1 MIRVLLTLAACLG
14 AVAALCA
21 PAAASSRDYVLIAP
35 GTPAIVV
42 GPRNAEQMSLVTPRG
57 TLRSGRFS
65 AMGAAPLGHA
75 ATEFPLP
82 DGLAAG
88 TPVHVTIEPAD
99 AGAPYLVLRQRDY
112 DDAIGDNRKD
122 GIVIGILLAMMFVQL
137 VGFVLA
143 RDASMPWYMVL
154 LGSLAVVML
163 ASDGALPLM
172 NASNGQAVQ
181 VLINLANGIALIGF
195 EITYLRLWTGARPLV
210 WRMLTLLLP
219 LLVVAIVIIFTPAL
233 HAQAN
238 LIRAPLAAVFTAVLI
253 GIAIVRVRTYPPARY
268 LIGAIALLSEST
280 IYRAVRT
287 ANPRFGNPFLDH
299 WNFQISTAL
308 DALVFGLAVAAR
320 VRYSLRERR
329 QLQRSVLLATH
340 EARHDALTGVLN
352 RRGLFASVAESDPR
366 GTLFFIDLDGFKAV
380 NDRLG
385 HAAGDTLLAE
395 AANVLKR
402 VGGSSALVARIGGDE
417 FIVIV
422 PPNDN
427 RSPDAI
433 GARIVDEIERLAPF
447 AALPDE
453 RFGASIGVVPLGELT
468 FENALRLADQAC
480 YREKHR
486 KNRSRMSC

>member
-1 MIRVLLTLAACLG
+1 VLSALAVFVC
-14 AVAALCA
+14 AALALFA
-21 PAAASSRDYVLIAP
+21 PASASSRDYVLIAP
-35 GTPAIVV
+35 GVPALVV
-42 GPRNAEQMSLVTPRG
+42 GPPNAEQLTLVTTHG

-88 TPVHVTIEPAD
+88 TPVRVTVEPAD
-99 AGAPYLVLRQRDY
+99 AGAPYLVLRQHDY
-112 DDAIGDNRKD
+112 DDAIDANRDD
-122 GIVIGILLAMMFVQL
+122 GIVIGILFAMMFVQII
-137 VGFVLA
+137 GFALA
-143 RDASMPWYMVL
+143 RDASMPWYMLL

-163 ASDGALPLM
+163 AADGALPWM
-172 NASNGQAVQ
+172 NAANGQAVQ

-195 EITYLRLWTGARPLV
+195 EITYLRLWSSARPLF
-210 WRMLTLLLP
+210 WRLLTLLLP
-219 LLVVAIVIIFTPAL
+219 VLAMAVIVVVTPSL
-233 HAQAN
+233 HPHAN
-238 LIRAPLAAVFTAVLI
+238 VIRAPLAAVFTAVM
-253 GIAIVRVRTYPPARY
+253 IAVALVRARTYPPAWY

-287 ANPRFGNPFLDH
+287 ADPAFGTPFLDH
-299 WNFQISTAL
+299 WNFQIATAL

-329 QLQRSVLLATH
+329 QLQRSVRAATH

-352 RRGLFASVAESDPR
+352 RRGLFAKVAERNPL

-385 HAAGDTLLAE
+385 HAAGDLLLAE
-395 AANVLKR
+395 AAQVLLR
-402 VGGSSALVARIGGDE
+402 VGGSGAHVARIGGDE
-417 FIVIV
+417 FVVII
-422 PPNDN
+422 PPGGN
-427 RSPDAI
+427 RSAEAI
-433 GARIVDEIERLAPF
+433 GARIVDEIERMAPF

-453 RFGASIGVVPLGELT
+453 RFGASTGIVTLGELS

-486 KNRSRMSC
+486 KRRSLAR